1 MAPVSVYEGKTL
13 DEAVRKGLEAL
24 GISRAEAM
32 ITVIDEGSN
41 GFLGFGSRPYRVRI
55 TARPGGAIRE
65 PEERGESRGSRR
77 GSREERPRAAGR
89 AGREERP
96 RAARG
101 TREERVRGERTAE
114 PAAGGEPRRERS
126 RDAAREAGPPRE
138 DRAPREAR
146 APRRE
151 RPAREDRP
159 RDDRPRE
166 DSPREDRPREDRPRR
181 DESRPLREVRP
192 REIEPA
198 EPIEAMA
205 PGFAE
210 PRIEGETGRR
220 RRRGRRGGRGRSGRG
235 PRPEVGSEG
244 VAHDAPLQ
252 AQEHSPAPAA
262 MSEVQ
267 PGVTQTAPPR
277 YERREMTH
285 EELPMREQRQ
295 DLPREERPMREERV
309 MREEHQDLPREERPM
324 REERHDL
331 PRQERPMREERHD
344 PSREERPM
352 REDRPMP
359 RPMREERH
367 DRPAAT
373 ATAEPPLS
381 PDALAAEGKRWT
393 EELLKAMGFEAKVS
407 ATAEED
413 RVDVTAEVSTGD
425 ELLTGPKGEVRQA
438 LQHLLNRMVNR
449 GEGSRY
455 HLQLEIND
463 FWKRREDELRE
474 MAARLADEAISTGA
488 EVVTEYLNAQ
498 ERRIIHVTLR
508 EDARVKTYA
517 LGDGMIKRLAVA
529 PADLPEGSREGD

>member
-1 MAPVSVYEGKTL
+1 MAPVSVYEGKSL

-77 GSREERPRAAGR
+77 GGREERPRGAGR

-101 TREERVRGERTAE
+101 AERPRGERSAE
-114 PAAGGEPRRERS
+114 PAAGGEPRRDRS
-126 RDAAREAGPPRE
+126 REAAREAGPARE
-138 DRAPREAR
+138 ERGPREAR

-151 RPAREDRP
+151 RPARDDRP

-166 DSPREDRPREDRPRR
+166 DRPRR
-181 DESRPLREVRP
+181 EEPRPVREARP
-192 REIEPA
+192 REIDPA
-198 EPIEAMA
+198 EPIEAMS
-205 PGFAE
+205 PGFAG
-210 PRIEGETGRR
+210 PPVEGDTGRR

-235 PRPEVGSEG
+235 PRPEMGDEG
-244 VAHDAPLQ
+244 VTHDAPQ
-252 AQEHSPAPAA
+252 QGQERIPAPAT
-262 MSEVQ
+262 MSEAQ
-267 PGVTQTAPPR
+267 PGLTQTAPPR
-277 YERREMTH
+277 YERRETTH
-285 EELPMREQRQ
+285 EELPMREGRESPPREQPPMREECQ
-295 DLPREERPMREERV
+295 DLPREERPMRE
-309 MREEHQDLPREERPM
+309 DG
-324 REERHDL
+324 HDL
-331 PRQERPMREERHD
+331 PRQERPMREEHHD
-344 PSREERPM
+344 PPREERPMRDDRPM
-352 REDRPMP
+352 REDRPLP

-367 DRPAAT
+367 QRPAAT

-407 ATAEED
+407 AIAEED

-529 PADLPEGSREGD
+529 PADHPEGSREGD